1 MSADN
6 DALLYRAVV
15 LLVMVITLS
24 PVAGLSL
31 GWAWRVF
38 AWAAGL
44 G

>member
-1 MSADN
+1 MRGDN
-6 DALLYRAVV
+6 DALLFQAVA
-15 LLVMVITLS
+15 LLMMVITLS

-38 AWAAGL
+38 AWASGL